1 MEEFRRLSDRQIEQ
15 LIEFWTGLL
24 ISKYRVSPIVYRR
37 YFSDID
43 GVIVDTFEK
52 CSDKVSPILLRA

>member
-1 MEEFRRLSDRQIEQ
+1 
-15 LIEFWTGLL
+15 LL

-52 CSDKVSPILLRA
+52 M